1 MNAEV
6 VPSNSSQLRQEAQSQ
21 LLGFPPQAVSPI
33 SSSPDRRP
41 RRVTAEA
48 CMTDSL
54 LSHAI
59 EYLTDSREMPSGRV
73 TELSPEDPDVQAIL
87 RLMEARLRVYLDCP
101 VIERRSVRGL
111 LGVFKGPERR
121 RR

>member
-1 MNAEV
+1 
-6 VPSNSSQLRQEAQSQ
+6 
-21 LLGFPPQAVSPI
+21 
-33 SSSPDRRP
+33 
-41 RRVTAEA
+41 
-48 CMTDSL
+48 MTDSL